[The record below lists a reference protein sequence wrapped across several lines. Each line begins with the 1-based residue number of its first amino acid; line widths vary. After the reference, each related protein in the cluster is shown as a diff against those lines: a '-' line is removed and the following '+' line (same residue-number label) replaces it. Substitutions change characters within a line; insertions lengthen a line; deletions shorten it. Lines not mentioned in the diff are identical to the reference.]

1 MNNNLLSYI
10 DNSFLAPL
18 LMDSGVTDISYNGV
32 SLFYQHNVFGRKKAR
47 LFVTS
52 DEINDF
58 IRQIANMSEKQF
70 SFTSP
75 FLDISIDRY
84 RINAV
89 HSSITRVNND
99 KALSF
104 SMRIA
109 SKELRINNDKE
120 FMDDK
125 AKTILE
131 TALKENKSIVI
142 AGPTGSGKTELQKY
156 LLSSLKENTRIIIID
171 NIQELEFVR
180 VNKELDI
187 TSWQVNT
194 NNSIG
199 TFEEL
204 IRNALRS
211 NPDWLVIAESRGKE
225 MNDVLNSVMSGH
237 PIISTLHAQNVMM
250 MPHRMAR
257 MVEMSDSTQKYD
269 DIMSDILEH
278 IPYYIYLNKY
288 FDENNKVHRYIETI
302 AKTDLTHKKL
312 EIIYRKET
320 RNEKR

>member
-1 MNNNLLSYI
+1 MNNKLLTYI
-10 DNSFLAPL
+10 DNSFLSPL
-18 LMDSGVTDISYNGV
+18 LVDSSITDVSFNGV
-32 SLFYQHNVFGRKKAR
+32 SLFYQHNIYGRRKAR
-47 LFVTS
+47 LFVTN

-58 IRQIANMSEKQF
+58 IRQVANMSEKQF
-70 SFTSP
+70 SYTSP

-89 HSSITRVNND
+89 HSSLVRVNNE

-104 SMRIA
+104 SIRIA
-109 SKELRINNDKE
+109 SKESKIEGNKE
-120 FMDDK
+120 FMDDEAK
-125 AKTILE
+125 AILLN
-131 TALKENKSIVI
+131 ALANNKSIVI

-156 LLSSLKENTRIIIID
+156 LLTSLKENTRIIIID

-180 VNKELDI
+180 SNKELDI
-187 TSWQVNT
+187 TSWQVNS
-194 NNSIG
+194 NSPVG

-237 PIISTLHAQNVMM
+237 PIISTLHAQNVEM

-257 MVEMSDSTQKYD
+257 MVEMSDSTETYD
-269 DIMSDILEH
+269 DILKDILEH
-278 IPYYIYLNKY
+278 IQYYIYLNKY
-288 FDENNKVHRYIETI
+288 FDSKNQVHRYIETI
-302 AKTDLTHKKL
+302 AISNTKTNKL
-312 EIIYRKET
+312 DIIYRKVII
-320 RNEKR
+320 KK